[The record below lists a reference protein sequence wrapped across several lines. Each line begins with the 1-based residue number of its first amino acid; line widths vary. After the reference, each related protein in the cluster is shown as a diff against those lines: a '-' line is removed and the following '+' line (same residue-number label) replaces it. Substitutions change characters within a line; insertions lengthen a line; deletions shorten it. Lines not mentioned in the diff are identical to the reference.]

1 METNNLKSLLSK
13 SSDKSQT
20 PAPKQHNAENEILTS
35 IKIPFELNE
44 WIRDFQYNIA
54 AETGNFK
61 FSFKDALIKIISEYK
76 EDYKTIKPRP
86 DSFRESEKKNK
97 R

>member
-1 METNNLKSLLSK
+1 MDNLQNLLSK
-13 SSDKSQT
+13 SPDNKQT
-20 PAPKQHNAENEILTS
+20 PAPKHHNADEEILTS

-61 FSFKDALIKIISEYK
+61 YSFKDAVCQILQEHKN
-76 EDYKTIKPRP
+76 KTKGINPRP
-86 DSFRESEKKNK
+86 QSIRNAERRKK